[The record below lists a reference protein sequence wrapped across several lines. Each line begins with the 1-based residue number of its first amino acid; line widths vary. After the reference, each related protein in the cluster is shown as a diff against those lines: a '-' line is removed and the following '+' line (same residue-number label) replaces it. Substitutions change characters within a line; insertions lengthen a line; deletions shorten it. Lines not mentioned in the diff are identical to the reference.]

1 MGVRR
6 NCVDEISKV
15 QLVFLPTVDAVLL
28 PTLDVVLF
36 DDEFAVENV
45 AKSQQKVGVNA
56 GDESVLVTRL

>member
-1 MGVRR
+1 
-6 NCVDEISKV
+6 V
-15 QLVFLPTVDAVLL
+15 QLVFL

-45 AKSQQKVGVNA
+45 AKSRQKVGVNA